1 MSEPT
6 DHPVAG
12 IRNARLRDRKGLYRL
27 VFDGRNLGAIRLEA
41 GGEAEPPEGGSW
53 IDAHGGMVTPPFVDA
68 HFHLDSVHSLAE
80 TGENRSGTLLEGI
93 ELWRNHKRTLRPEQ
107 VLARARRYCREASAY
122 GLQAIRSH
130 VDVSYESLAGVGA
143 LLELRKELGDS
154 MDLQFVAFPQ
164 DGLFRVPGGERLL
177 LRALDAGID
186 VVGGIPHFER
196 TYAEGT
202 RSVDRLCR
210 IAAERGLRVDLHC
223 DETDDGSSRHVET
236 LAAKTL
242 EYDLAGR
249 TSASHTTA
257 LHSAD
262 NAWFAKLLP
271 LLVEAEMTVIPNPLI
286 NLTLQGRFDTYPKR
300 RGVTRIPELAAAGIR
315 IALGQDCVRDPWY
328 PLGTGNLLDV
338 AHMTVH
344 ASHMTGVEE
353 MESLLPMISTNGAG
367 AMGLPGYAL
376 RPGEPAHLLVF
387 REKSPVELLRLRPP
401 PAVSVRFGR
410 PVEPGASR

>member
-1 MSEPT
+1 MNEPSDNPT
-6 DHPVAG
+6 AG
-12 IRNARLRDRKGLYRL
+12 IRNARLQGREGLFRL
-27 VFDGRNLGAIRLEA
+27 IFDGPSLGAILPETGGDVAIAA
-41 GGEAEPPEGGSW
+41 GGPW
-53 IDAHGGMVTPPFVDA
+53 IDAGGGIVTPPFVDA

-80 TGENRSGTLLEGI
+80 TGENRSGTLWEGI
-93 ELWRNHKRTLRPEQ
+93 HLWRKYKRSLRPEQ
-107 VLARARRYCREASAY
+107 VLARARRYCGEAAAY

-130 VDVSYESLAGVGA
+130 VDVSYESLAGVEA
-143 LLELRKELGDS
+143 LLELRREIGDA
-154 MDLQFVAFPQ
+154 MDFQFVAFPQ
-164 DGLFRVPGGERLL
+164 DGLFRVPEGERLL

-196 TYAEGT
+196 TYAEGA

-242 EYDLAGR
+242 EFGLTGR
-249 TSASHTTA
+249 TAASHTTA

-262 NAWFAKLLP
+262 NGWFAKLLP
-271 LLVEAEMTVIPNPLI
+271 LLVEAGLTVIPNPLI

-300 RGVTRIPELAAAGIR
+300 RGVTRIPELAAAGVPV
-315 IALGQDCVRDPWY
+315 ALGQDCVRDPWY

-338 AHMTVH
+338 AHMAVH
-344 ASHMTGVEE
+344 ACHMTGVAE
-353 MESLLPMISTNGAG
+353 MESLLPMISTNGAE
-367 AMGLPGYAL
+367 AMGLSGYAL

-387 REKSPVELLRLRPP
+387 REETPGELLRLRPP
-401 PAVSVRFGR
+401 PAVSIRFGR
-410 PVEPGASR
+410 RQ